1 MAFGEI
7 LRNARVQKGLTPSDV
22 AESTHMLVQVV
33 EGLEKEDFR
42 RIAAPIYGRGFVKL
56 YAELL
61 ELDPEP
67 LIRDFMNL
75 YSGARPPAVVTK
87 EVEPAAD
94 PAPAAVSTPASA
106 PAAPA
111 PAPASVSAPTSVPE
125 TVSVPEPAPTPS
137 AQTAD
142 DAPVAV
148 RTPQRQS
155 VEPRPAVRSVPLPD
169 DAEQRE
175 APPADE
181 SPVVAVST
189 PPETSRAPEPKKDFR
204 PVLVVEPE
212 QTYDETDDLD
222 LFRAASAASHAERGA
237 DAEPAPVP
245 TDAEA
250 EHHPRA
256 EPRTP
261 VAHKGKLPIFQIGG
275 RIDRDAM
282 PTLEDEEV
290 QARRRARMQAFMD
303 GISRLKDGVGRS
315 LPHLNLPSLNLPRRA
330 WVFGGLGVLMVV
342 LMVAGITML
351 FKLTGSGVKTGPTG
365 RFERAAP
372 PPMYVD

>member
-94 PAPAAVSTPASA
+94 PAPAVVSTPASA

-189 PPETSRAPEPKKDFR
+189 PSETSRAPEPKKISGRCWWLSRSRLMTR
-204 PVLVVEPE
+204 PMIWIS
-212 QTYDETDDLD
+212 
-222 LFRAASAASHAERGA
+222 SARRPLLHAERGA

-256 EPRTP
+256 EPRTL
-261 VAHKGKLPIFQIGG
+261 AHKGKLPIFQIGG

-290 QARRRARMQAFMD
+290 QARRRARMQTFMD

>member
-61 ELDPEP
+61 GLDPEP
-67 LIRDFMNL
+67 LISDFMNL
-75 YSGARPPAVVTK
+75 YSGARPPVVLTK
-87 EVEPAAD
+87 EVEPTAD
-94 PAPAAVSTPASA
+94 PAP
-106 PAAPA
+106 APA
-111 PAPASVSAPTSVPE
+111 PAPASTPTPAPASAPVP
-125 TVSVPEPAPTPS
+125 TPVPAPTPL
-137 AQTAD
+137 AQAAD
-142 DAPVAV
+142 DTPATV
-148 RTPQRQS
+148 RVPQRQPM
-155 VEPRPAVRSVPLPD
+155 EPRPMVRSVPLPD
-169 DAEQRE
+169 DAEHRTV
-175 APPADE
+175 PPAEVPGLRAADE
-181 SPVVAVST
+181 PQT
-189 PPETSRAPEPKKDFR
+189 GRASKKDFR

-212 QTYDETDDLD
+212 QVYDETDDLD
-222 LFRAASAASHAERGA
+222 LFRAASIASQTERDA
-237 DAEPAPVP
+237 DAEPAPAP
-245 TDAEA
+245 TTAEA
-250 EHHPRA
+250 EHHPRT
-256 EPRTP
+256 EPRAP

-275 RIDRDAM
+275 RMDRDAL

-290 QARRRARMQAFMD
+290 HARRRARMQTFKD
-303 GISRLKDGVGRS
+303 GVSRLKDGVGRR
-315 LPHLNLPSLNLPRRA
+315 LPPLNVPRQI

-351 FKLTGSGVKTGPTG
+351 FKLTGSDVKTGPAG

>member
-67 LIRDFMNL
+67 LISDFMNL
-75 YSGARPPAVVTK
+75 YSGACPPAVLTK
-87 EVEPAAD
+87 EIEQVAD
-94 PAPAAVSTPASA
+94 PAPAPA
-106 PAAPA
+106 PVTAPA
-111 PAPASVSAPTSVPE
+111 PVPE
-125 TVSVPEPAPTPS
+125 ATPSAVPAPTVSV
-137 AQTAD
+137 QTTD

-148 RTPQRQS
+148 HVPQRHPEES
-155 VEPRPAVRSVPLPD
+155 RPAVAVRSVPLPD
-169 DAEQRE
+169 DVERQEVPPVKVLDLR
-175 APPADE
+175 PADE
-181 SPVVAVST
+181 PPVAVST
-189 PPETSRAPEPKKDFR
+189 LPETDRVPAPKKDFR

-212 QTYDETDDLD
+212 QAYDDTDDLD
-222 LFRAASAASHAERGA
+222 LFRAASVASQPERGV
-237 DAEPAPVP
+237 DVEPAPAP
-245 TDAEA
+245 TDAET
-250 EHHPRA
+250 EHHSRA
-256 EPRTP
+256 DARAP
-261 VAHKGKLPIFQIGG
+261 VARKGKLPIFQIGG

-290 QARRRARMQAFMD
+290 QARRRARMQTFMD
-303 GISRLKDGVGRS
+303 GVSRFKDGVGRN
-315 LPHLNLPSLNLPRRA
+315 LPHLNLPRQA

-351 FKLTGSGVKTGPTG
+351 FKLTGSDVKTGPAG
-365 RFERAAP
+365 RFERVAP

>member
-67 LIRDFMNL
+67 LISDFMNL
-75 YSGARPPAVVTK
+75 YSGARAPAVVTK
-87 EVEPAAD
+87 AVEPAAD
-94 PAPAAVSTPASA
+94 LAPT
-106 PAAPA
+106 PA
-111 PAPASVSAPTSVPE
+111 PAPASASMPALVPE
-125 TVSVPEPAPTPS
+125 TGPIPESAPAA
-137 AQTAD
+137 AQVAD
-142 DAPVAV
+142 EIPVAV
-148 RTPQRQS
+148 HTPQRQS
-155 VEPRPAVRSVPLPD
+155 MELRPAVRSLPSSD
-169 DAEQRE
+169 DAEQQV
-175 APPADE
+175 APSAEVPSRRVADE
-181 SPVVAVST
+181 PPVDVPT
-189 PPETSRAPEPKKDFR
+189 PPPETRRIPEPKKDFR

-212 QTYDETDDLD
+212 QAYDETDDLD
-222 LFRAASAASHAERGA
+222 LFRAASVAAQTEREA

-250 EHHPRA
+250 EHHPRPEA
-256 EPRTP
+256 RAP

-275 RIDRDAM
+275 RIDRDTL

-290 QARRRARMQAFMD
+290 QARRRARMQTFMD
-303 GISRLKDGVGRS
+303 GISRLKDGVGRN
-315 LPHLNLPSLNLPRRA
+315 LQHLNLPSLNLPRQA

-342 LMVAGITML
+342 LMVAGISLL
-351 FKLTGSGVKTGPTG
+351 FKLTGSDVKTGPAG

>member
-1 MAFGEI
+1 M
-7 LRNARVQKGLTPSDV
+7 
-22 AESTHMLVQVV
+22 
-33 EGLEKEDFR
+33 
-42 RIAAPIYGRGFVKL
+42 
-56 YAELL
+56 
-61 ELDPEP
+61 
-67 LIRDFMNL
+67 
-75 YSGARPPAVVTK
+75 
-87 EVEPAAD
+87 
-94 PAPAAVSTPASA
+94 
-106 PAAPA
+106 
-111 PAPASVSAPTSVPE
+111 PE

-189 PPETSRAPEPKKDFR
+189 PSETSRAPEPKKDFR

-222 LFRAASAASHAERGA
+222 LFRAASVASHAERGA

-290 QARRRARMQAFMD
+290 QARRRARMQTFMD

>member
-87 EVEPAAD
+87 EVEPA
-94 PAPAAVSTPASA
+94 PTPRLRSYRHRHLRLPHQRLHQHLFQHRHLCPRLCRCPNLRRRRQRRLRTMRRWPCARR
-106 PAAPA
+106 
-111 PAPASVSAPTSVPE
+111 SVSRWSRALRCVRCRCRMMLNNGRHPRRMNRRSLPCRRRRRPVALPNPKKISGRCWWLSRSRLMTRPMIWIS
-125 TVSVPEPAPTPS
+125 S
-137 AQTAD
+137 ARRPLLLTQS
-142 DAPVAV
+142 AV
-148 RTPQRQS
+148 RTRSPRLCRQM
-155 VEPRPAVRSVPLPD
+155 PRRSI
-169 DAEQRE
+169 
-175 APPADE
+175 
-181 SPVVAVST
+181 T
-189 PPETSRAPEPKKDFR
+189 
-204 PVLVVEPE
+204 
-212 QTYDETDDLD
+212 
-222 LFRAASAASHAERGA
+222 
-237 DAEPAPVP
+237 
-245 TDAEA
+245 
-250 EHHPRA
+250 RA

-290 QARRRARMQAFMD
+290 QARRRARMQTFMD

>member
-1 MAFGEI
+1 
-7 LRNARVQKGLTPSDV
+7 
-22 AESTHMLVQVV
+22 
-33 EGLEKEDFR
+33 
-42 RIAAPIYGRGFVKL
+42 
-56 YAELL
+56 
-61 ELDPEP
+61 
-67 LIRDFMNL
+67 
-75 YSGARPPAVVTK
+75 
-87 EVEPAAD
+87 
-94 PAPAAVSTPASA
+94 
-106 PAAPA
+106 
-111 PAPASVSAPTSVPE
+111 
-125 TVSVPEPAPTPS
+125 
-137 AQTAD
+137 
-142 DAPVAV
+142 
-148 RTPQRQS
+148 
-155 VEPRPAVRSVPLPD
+155 
-169 DAEQRE
+169 
-175 APPADE
+175 
-181 SPVVAVST
+181 
-189 PPETSRAPEPKKDFR
+189 
-204 PVLVVEPE
+204 VLVVEPE

-222 LFRAASAASHAERGA
+222 LFRAASVASHAERGA

-290 QARRRARMQAFMD
+290 QARRRARMQTFMD